1 MKFLTLVLIG
11 CSVLFGTTNVNA
23 EIPDSVCK
31 SSIGMPS
38 DTKVLTKKHVFINTK
53 YTAKVTQLDYSNRSD
68 YSNVYKFEVMYNGKP
83 TTTVIINSLSK
94 QHPHGGPD
102 GYNVLLTTCGLK
114 SKLQP
119 TIKIGPKTQKI
130 VGYQPLDFFVHL
142 QSPFEWKKLIVK

>member
-1 MKFLTLVLIG
+1 
-11 CSVLFGTTNVNA
+11 
-23 EIPDSVCK
+23 
-31 SSIGMPS
+31 
-38 DTKVLTKKHVFINTK
+38 
-53 YTAKVTQLDYSNRSD
+53 
-68 YSNVYKFEVMYNGKP
+68 MYNGKP